1 MNAPKIIT
9 IADTHLVFEYTISCW
24 SATSRDKRASTEVEN
39 SKGAESGTASVNVHL
54 LGKCKELL
62 AIRNVEQNIRKHI
75 SDSLPP
81 FGRGASLVRSLSMLD
96 FVGKTLNPYEAM
108 FNKAADDFVSVYPS
122 LVEQAYNRLGGLL
135 DLTKF
140 PKPSRIREK
149 FAFTYAFFPVPMN
162 DFRVAPTVEAAADLN
177 KFYADEMDR
186 RLKDASL
193 DAWEK
198 LRKGLEWASNILTD
212 TGEGKAR
219 KMYES
224 SMGKFMGLTD
234 LLREFNLTDDPKLEA
249 ERRRLEALFAGRTA
263 AGLTEELKESPAAR
277 GELKAQVDS
286 ILSTLDFDL

>member
-9 IADTHLVFEYTISCW
+9 IADTHLVFEYSISCW
-24 SATSRDKRASTEVEN
+24 SATARDKRVSTEVEQTKN
-39 SKGAESGTASVNVHL
+39 AASGTASVNVHL

-62 AIRNVEQNIRKHI
+62 AIRNIEQNIRKHI

-81 FGRGASLVRSLSMLD
+81 FGRGASLVRSVHMLD
-96 FVGKTLNPYEAM
+96 FVGKTLNPYEST
-108 FNKAADDFVSVYPS
+108 FNKAADEFTAIYPS
-122 LVEQAYNRLGGLL
+122 LVEQAYEKLGGLL

-149 FAFTYAFFPVPMN
+149 FSFTYAFFPVPMN

-177 KFYADEMDR
+177 KFYSDEMDR

-198 LRKGLEWASNILTD
+198 LRKGLEWASDILTD
-212 TGEGKAR
+212 KGEGKAR
-219 KMYES
+219 RMHES
-224 SMGKFMGLTD
+224 SMIKFMGLTD
-234 LLREFNLTDDPKLEA
+234 LLSEFNLTDDPKLEA

-263 AGLTEELKESPAAR
+263 AGMTEELKESPVAR
-277 GELKAQVDS
+277 VELKAQVDS
-286 ILSTLDFDL
+286 MLSALDFDL